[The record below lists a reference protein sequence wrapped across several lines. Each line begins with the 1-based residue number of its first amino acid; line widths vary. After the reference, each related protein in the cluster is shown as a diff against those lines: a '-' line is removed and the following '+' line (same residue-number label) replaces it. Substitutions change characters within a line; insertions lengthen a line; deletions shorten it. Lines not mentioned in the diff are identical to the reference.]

1 MSAEILLET
10 ASLIGVCTQ
19 LQTIHTDQSKRQ
31 SLRSSFLIMC
41 FKFSQL
47 FENEG
52 CGIFITFTIMVLCIM
67 LDLCTKTLTFVDVFK
82 VFTFENI
89 KLEYYSNSRMD
100 EKQDG
105 DTFKWLMISWSPDSA
120 SIRNKMLYAST
131 KATLKKEFGGGQIM
145 DELYGN
151 DRVSI

>member
-1 MSAEILLET
+1 MGTHKE
-10 ASLIGVCTQ
+10 
-19 LQTIHTDQSKRQ
+19 
-31 SLRSSFLIMC
+31 
-41 FKFSQL
+41 KF
-47 FENEG
+47 
-52 CGIFITFTIMVLCIM
+52 
-67 LDLCTKTLTFVDVFK
+67 D
-82 VFTFENI
+82 
-89 KLEYYSNSRMD
+89 SNSRMD

-105 DTFKWLMISWSPDSA
+105 DTYKWLMISWSPDSA